1 MYWLLHENVSRG
13 LQETNPRFL
22 PGTMVQCLL
31 TLRSWNPYRT
41 YLLWNKSPRLVPS
54 PIFSGGQGL
63 VPPSEDRCPS
73 HGVRCCDTT
82 SLLSGFRRFKV
93 EQELRFLQTKP
104 NQHLGSH
111 DQSSRLFTQVSFT
124 LHLTE
129 KQITTKPTQSELSAS
144 LPKFVFIETIKKKIH
159 WLIQQIIT
167 SITDINR
174 LGRENPL
181 SSRHVN
187 RRWAGGRGQRAAFL
201 DFQP

>member
-1 MYWLLHENVSRG
+1 MSRG

-187 RRWAGGRGQRAAFL
+187 RR
-201 DFQP
+201 